1 MSAANTTLFLFF
13 ISGMPAYHPI
23 KVRFMPVSA
32 EIKQY
37 AAKIARILQEHYP
50 DAKCELDYQSPLELL
65 VATILS
71 AQCTDERVNLVTKAL
86 FHKYPDVAAY
96 ANAQLKD
103 LEREI
108 QSTGFYHNKAKSIQG
123 CCQSLLERY
132 GGKVPDDIEKLVDLP
147 GIGRK
152 TANVILG
159 SVYGIASGIVVDTH
173 VTRVSQ
179 RMGLTKEKNP
189 EKIEKDLLGQ
199 FPRKE
204 WIAISNRMVHHGRY
218 TCTARKPKCAACPF
232 DKICPK
238 IGV

>member
-1 MSAANTTLFLFF
+1 LGIL
-13 ISGMPAYHPI
+13 AYNPI
-23 KVRFMPVSA
+23 KVRSMPIPA

-37 AAKIARILQEHYP
+37 AAKIARILREHYP
-50 DAKCELDYQSPLELL
+50 DAKCELDYETPLQLL
-65 VATILS
+65 IATILS
-71 AQCTDERVNLVTKAL
+71 AQCTDERVNLVTKCL
-86 FHKYPDVAAY
+86 FRKYPDAAAY
-96 ANAQLKD
+96 ANAPQKD

-108 QSTGFYHNKAKSIQG
+108 QSTGFYHNKAKSIQS

-132 GGKVPDDIEKLVDLP
+132 GGQVPRDIEKMIELP

-152 TANVILG
+152 TANVVLG
-159 SVYGIASGIVVDTH
+159 AAYGVASGIVVDTH

-179 RMGLTKEKNP
+179 RLGLTQEKNP

-204 WIAISNRMVHHGRY
+204 WIAIGNRMVHHGRY
-218 TCTARKPKCAACPF
+218 VCIARNPKCDTCPLAGL
-232 DKICPK
+232 CPR

>member
-1 MSAANTTLFLFF
+1 
-13 ISGMPAYHPI
+13 MPIP
-23 KVRFMPVSA
+23 A

-37 AAKIARILQEHYP
+37 AAKIAKILREHYP
-50 DAKCELDYQSPLELL
+50 DAKCELDYETPLQLL
-65 VATILS
+65 IATILS
-71 AQCTDERVNLVTKAL
+71 AQCTDERVNLVTKSL
-86 FHKYPDVAAY
+86 FRKYPDADAY
-96 ANAQLKD
+96 ANAPQKD

-108 QSTGFYHNKAKSIQG
+108 QSTGFYHNKAKSIQS

-132 GGKVPDDIEKLVDLP
+132 GGQVPRDIEKMIELP

-152 TANVILG
+152 TANVVLG
-159 SVYGIASGIVVDTH
+159 AAYGVASGIVVDTH

-179 RMGLTKEKNP
+179 RLGLTQEKNP

-204 WIAISNRMVHHGRY
+204 WIAIGNRMVHHGRY
-218 TCTARKPKCAACPF
+218 VCIARNPKCDTCPLAGL
-232 DKICPK
+232 CPR

>member
-1 MSAANTTLFLFF
+1 
-13 ISGMPAYHPI
+13 MPIP
-23 KVRFMPVSA
+23 A

-37 AAKIARILQEHYP
+37 AAKIARILREHYP
-50 DAKCELDYQSPLELL
+50 DAKCELDYETPLQLL
-65 VATILS
+65 IATILS
-71 AQCTDERVNLVTKAL
+71 AQCTDERVNLVTKSL
-86 FHKYPDVAAY
+86 FRKYPDAAAY
-96 ANAQLKD
+96 ANAPQKD

-108 QSTGFYHNKAKSIQG
+108 QSTGFYHNKAKSIQS

-132 GGKVPDDIEKLVDLP
+132 KGEIPQDIEKMIELP

-152 TANVILG
+152 TANVVLG
-159 SVYGIASGIVVDTH
+159 AAYGIASGIVVDTH

-179 RMGLTKEKNP
+179 RMGLTQEKNP
-189 EKIEKDLLGQ
+189 ERIEKDLMGQ

-218 TCTARKPKCAACPF
+218 VCTARKPQCDTCPLAGL
-232 DKICPK
+232 CPR